1 MHKAG
6 CDSMLKVY
14 KHTDFKQKY
23 AYWYECSMNGNV
35 CVKAPE
41 ETAEQVL
48 KEWPVLTV
56 NTNDPRTLLTL
67 LFFNRQSC
75 SV

>member
-1 MHKAG
+1 
-6 CDSMLKVY
+6 
-14 KHTDFKQKY
+14 
-23 AYWYECSMNGNV
+23 MNGNV

-56 NTNDPRTLLTL
+56 NTNDPRTLLPL
-67 LFFNRQSC
+67 LFFDRQPC

>member
-1 MHKAG
+1 
-6 CDSMLKVY
+6 
-14 KHTDFKQKY
+14 
-23 AYWYECSMNGNV
+23 MNGNV